1 MESVGAAS
9 RVRVEC
15 ALLPGGVAR
24 LRVAWLLAADI
35 VKLGAGSQ
43 QASAGVCLEFA
54 RGRIRNVPTLPEFGP
69 SGRESPPASR
79 KWLLVLLLILLLGSW
94 VRICDLDERSFSHV
108 ESYFPGIGYPDH
120 VSDPTSRLDF
130 WTNLRWALNDV
141 HGPLW
146 YVLMLPYAELFGT
159 SLFVIRAQAVI
170 FGVFSIALMYVLGTL
185 LKDRLT
191 GVLAAAF
198 LAFNGHHLF
207 WSQTARFYAM
217 ACMLS
222 LLSTWL
228 LIRSVRDQRKSRWP
242 PALYLGVTCA
252 GLLTLHYF
260 WAVLVTQML
269 WALLMT
275 LAKEKPSGSLLR
287 GQVLLFIAAS
297 PLLTLVVYQARPMFL
312 GDRPL
317 AAVKGYLTFGF
328 LFEPNPI
335 AISSPEWLI
344 WLSAI
349 LPWLALLLLGFSVL
363 ARKTKTPATQVDEP
377 RAPTRI
383 VLGIATVA
391 SCVVILFAVNAAAAV
406 FPHKTTLLRSTV
418 LLPLAACAFAWS
430 VQFFAERRASRFL
443 WLPRV
448 GLHLEHD
455 RLLVILMATV
465 PVSLIAALSL
475 LVPFFAPRAML
486 LFTPFLLI
494 LLAYGVSFVTT
505 KKRKASRVGAG
516 VLLVLLG
523 IAHTTSVRSSLS
535 FPGPADYKTA
545 ALGLLDDLE
554 ASDWIFLRRH
564 WATTPIFYYLKGE
577 ESRFIADD
585 YAGAVRRR
593 PSARIWVIRPDYL
606 QMPKLIEDALR
617 DKRQSDSIVA
627 HGVRVDLYDP

>member
-1 MESVGAAS
+1 M
-9 RVRVEC
+9 
-15 ALLPGGVAR
+15 
-24 LRVAWLLAADI
+24 
-35 VKLGAGSQ
+35 Q
-43 QASAGVCLEFA
+43 
-54 RGRIRNVPTLPEFGP
+54 TLPEFGP
-69 SGRESPPASR
+69 SGRENAHASR
-79 KWLLVLLLILLLGSW
+79 KWLLVLLVVLLLGTG
-94 VRICDLDERSFSHV
+94 VRIYELDERSFSHI
-108 ESYFPGIGYPDH
+108 ESYFPGIEYPAH
-120 VSDPTSRLDF
+120 VSDPASRLDF
-130 WTNLRWALNDV
+130 RTNLRWAINDV

-146 YVLMLPYAELFGT
+146 YVLMLPYAQLFGT
-159 SLFVIRAQAVI
+159 SLFVIRVQAVI
-170 FGVFSIALMYVLGTL
+170 FGVLAIALMYILGTL
-185 LKDRLT
+185 VRDRRT

-207 WSQTARFYAM
+207 WSQAARFYSM

-228 LIRSVRDQRKSRWP
+228 LLQSVKASTKSRWP
-242 PALYLGVTCA
+242 LVLYFGVTCA

-260 WAVLVTQML
+260 WAVFVTQML
-269 WALLMT
+269 WALLTT

-287 GQVLLFIAAS
+287 WQVLLFIAAA

-312 GDRPL
+312 GDRTL
-317 AAVKGYLTFGF
+317 AAGKGYLTFGF
-328 LFEPNPI
+328 LFEPNPLG
-335 AISSPEWLI
+335 ASSPEWLI

-349 LPWLALLLLGFSVL
+349 LPWVALFLLGFSVL
-363 ARKTKTPATQVDEP
+363 ARKTKTPAALVDEP
-377 RAPTRI
+377 RPPTRI

-391 SCVVILFAVNAAAAV
+391 SCVAILFAVNAAAAV
-406 FPHKTTLLRSTV
+406 FPHKTTLLRFTL

-430 VQFFAERRASRFL
+430 VQFFAERRTSRFL

-465 PVSLIAALSL
+465 PVFLIAALSQ

-494 LLAYGVSFVTT
+494 LLACGVSFVTT

-516 VLLVLLG
+516 VVLVLLG
-523 IAHTTSVRSSLS
+523 ITHAVSVRSSVS

-545 ALGLLDDLE
+545 ALGLLGDLE

-577 ESRFIADD
+577 EGRFVADD
-585 YAGAVRRR
+585 YARAVRRR
-593 PSARIWVIRPDYL
+593 PGARIWVIRPDYL
-606 QMPKLIEDALR
+606 QMPGPMEDALR
-617 DKRQSDSIVA
+617 DRRQSDSIVA
-627 HGVRVDLYDP
+627 RGVQVDLYDP

>member
-1 MESVGAAS
+1 M
-9 RVRVEC
+9 
-15 ALLPGGVAR
+15 
-24 LRVAWLLAADI
+24 
-35 VKLGAGSQ
+35 Q
-43 QASAGVCLEFA
+43 
-54 RGRIRNVPTLPEFGP
+54 TLPEFGP
-69 SGRESPPASR
+69 SGRENAHASR
-79 KWLLVLLLILLLGSW
+79 KWLLVLLVVLLLGTG
-94 VRICDLDERSFSHV
+94 VRIYELDERSFSHI
-108 ESYFPGIGYPDH
+108 ESYFPGIEYPAH
-120 VSDPTSRLDF
+120 VSDPASRLDF
-130 WTNLRWALNDV
+130 RTNLRWAINDV

-146 YVLMLPYAELFGT
+146 YVLMLPYAQLFGT
-159 SLFVIRAQAVI
+159 SLFVIRVQAVI
-170 FGVFSIALMYVLGTL
+170 FGVLAIALMYILGTL
-185 LKDRLT
+185 VRDRRT

-207 WSQTARFYAM
+207 WSQAARFYSM

-228 LIRSVRDQRKSRWP
+228 LLQSVKASTKSRWP
-242 PALYLGVTCA
+242 LVLYLGVTCA

-260 WAVLVTQML
+260 WAVFVTQML
-269 WALLMT
+269 WALLTT
-275 LAKEKPSGSLLR
+275 LSKEEPSGSLLR
-287 GQVLLFIAAS
+287 WQVLLFIAAA

-312 GDRPL
+312 GDRTL

-328 LFEPNPI
+328 LFEPNPLG
-335 AISSPEWLI
+335 ASSPEWLI

-349 LPWLALLLLGFSVL
+349 LPWVALFLLGFSVL
-363 ARKTKTPATQVDEP
+363 ARKTKTPATLVDEP
-377 RAPTRI
+377 RPPTRI

-391 SCVVILFAVNAAAAV
+391 SCGVILFAANAAVAA
-406 FPHKTTLLRSTV
+406 FPHKTTPLRFTV
-418 LLPLAACAFAWS
+418 LVPLAACAFAWS

-443 WLPRV
+443 WMPRV
-448 GLHLEHD
+448 RLHLEHD
-455 RLLVILMATV
+455 RLLVVLMATV
-465 PVSLIAALSL
+465 PVFLIAALSQ

-494 LLAYGVSFVTT
+494 LLACGVSFVTT

-523 IAHTTSVRSSLS
+523 ITHAVSVRSSVS

-554 ASDWIFLRRH
+554 ESDWIFLRRH

-577 ESRFIADD
+577 EGRFIADD
-585 YAGAVRRR
+585 YARAVRRR
-593 PSARIWVIRPDYL
+593 PGARIWVIRPDYV
-606 QMPKLIEDALR
+606 QMPELMEDALR